1 MPGSSA
7 GHMLTRPT
15 AMAVAGP
22 MRPRLA
28 CQPAARAAAL
38 APLREVTAGR
48 RAVKHMRQLRSSAAW
63 SDAVGVGLEVGS
75 GGELQQWE
83 QPPEQFEPATRVRF
97 VIEREME
104 WGQNV
109 VLVGGHPV
117 LGDWNTNEGV
127 PLDWVGGIRWEV
139 EMEIPH
145 FELIEYKFV
154 VRCGWH
160 NDAHIIWS
168 GGPNSLLAT
177 NKSSAL
183 TVRDVWVPQDE
194 WICSDDD
201 PPALAAR
208 QATEVYTHY
217 NPQPRRGRKPPP
229 CPVPGW
235 ATEAIFYAIY
245 PLGAFGAPFIN
256 DMTSAPVPRLAQ
268 IRKQY
273 DHLQSLGV
281 TAVYFSPLFESET
294 HGYDTTD
301 YFQIDRRLG
310 DIALFKEIVG
320 ELHALGIRVLLD
332 GVFNH
337 TGRSHRAFQE
347 TASAGPARS
356 KYANWYKIGAK
367 PEEYEGWCTISWDES
382 SGYGFAYDCWEG
394 HPQLP
399 QLNHSDRSVREH
411 IFEVARFWL
420 KDVGVD
426 GWRLDVAH
434 EISPDFWR
442 EFRKV
447 CQEVKPDCLLV
458 GEMIHGN
465 YRGWVGG
472 DRLHSG
478 TNYQLA
484 RAMWSSLLERN
495 YDELYTAIQRE
506 TKLYDGLTLLN
517 FLSNH
522 DVIRLASVLDQP
534 QHYTLATAS
543 LMLLP
548 GIPCFYYGDEFGV
561 EGVPGGGVDDASGG
575 DDALRTVMLDPSD
588 TSSWP
593 EVGKERLAITQAIVK
608 VRQSFPVFTHGKL
621 DVNGIAYGSTHFVF
635 MRQYGSQV
643 GIVAF
648 NSSEQVAEPWPE
660 VSVPLPDGAVFQDV
674 WSPDLAAFEVK
685 DGGKLYIGPL
695 EPNSVRILIADSDP
709 SKRPALMAA
718 MPVFAPPATIAST
731 GPPSTGSVPSPGDIR
746 GGSAMPS
753 A

>member
-1 MPGSSA
+1 MAGGVVSA
-7 GHMLTRPT
+7 AGLSQAVRVGATTRAPRRQIT
-15 AMAVAGP
+15 RAVAGP
-22 MRPRLA
+22 
-28 CQPAARAAAL
+28 AAAGGVW
-38 APLREVTAGR
+38 VT
-48 RAVKHMRQLRSSAAW
+48 VEKH
-63 SDAVGVGLEVGS
+63 V
-75 GGELQQWE
+75 
-83 QPPEQFEPATRVRF
+83 
-97 VIEREME
+97 E
-104 WGQNV
+104 WGQSVGV
-109 VLVGGHPV
+109 VGPRGWERGSPLHWHEGDVWEGEVAEGAEFKLAV
-117 LGDWNTNEGV
+117 LDDEGRV
-127 PLDWVGGIRWEV
+127 LAWE
-139 EMEIPH
+139 
-145 FELIEYKFV
+145 
-154 VRCGWH
+154 R
-160 NDAHIIWS
+160 
-168 GGPNSLLAT
+168 GPNRSLTPAEEGKPLRLQADFDVDEPSDANGPSEVGVDVAANASAELA
-177 NKSSAL
+177 
-183 TVRDVWVPQDE
+183 
-194 WICSDDD
+194 
-201 PPALAAR
+201 PPAA
-208 QATEVYTHY
+208 
-217 NPQPRRGRKPPP
+217 
-229 CPVPGW
+229 PVGDGELPGW
-235 ATEAIFYAIY
+235 AAAAVWYQIY
-245 PLGAFGAPFIN
+245 PLGFCDCPPTN
-256 DMTSAPVPRLAQ
+256 DHRGDPVPRLRAVTG
-268 IRKQY
+268 Y
-273 DHLQSLGV
+273 VDHLQALGV
-281 TAVYFSPLFESET
+281 GCVLFNPLCESDT

-301 YFQIDRRLG
+301 YKEVDRRLG
-310 DIALFKEIVG
+310 TVEDMRALVEG
-320 ELHALGIRVLLD
+320 LHAKGIRVVLD